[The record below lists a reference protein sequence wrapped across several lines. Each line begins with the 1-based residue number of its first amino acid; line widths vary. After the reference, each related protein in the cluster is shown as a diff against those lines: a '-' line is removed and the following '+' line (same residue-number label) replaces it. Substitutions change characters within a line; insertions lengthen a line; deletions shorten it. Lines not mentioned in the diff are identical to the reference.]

1 MSEEKEPLHPEEVVT
16 SILLARHGHT
26 KPTEEGLLYTDPDA
40 PLTERGEEQA
50 AALAIWIKKQK
61 PQVLLSSPSKRVL
74 STAEII
80 GAKLKSTPQIVEELN
95 EWNVGTWD
103 GKSYWDIKKD
113 EPAAYARWSR
123 DPIHIAP
130 PNGESI
136 AGLCQRIKDQIREII
151 ANHEGKSIAL
161 ITHAGV
167 IRGVLTYALGIPAE
181 NFWRLNIPTGSV
193 SKVDFSANFATVQF
207 TAFSP

>member
-1 MSEEKEPLHPEEVVT
+1 MPDKKEPLHPEEVVT
-16 SILLARHGHT
+16 SIILARHGHT
-26 KPTEEGLLYTDPDA
+26 IPTEEGLLYTDPNA
-40 PLTERGEEQA
+40 PLTERGEKQA
-50 AALAIWIKKQK
+50 ATLALWMAKQK
-61 PQVLLSSPSKRVL
+61 PELLLSSPSKRVL
-74 STAEII
+74 ATAEIVA
-80 GAKLKSTPQIVEELN
+80 AKLKLEPQIAEDLN

-103 GKSYWDIKKD
+103 GKSYWDIKKNQ
-113 EPAAYARWSR
+113 PAAYARWSH

-130 PNGESI
+130 PQGESI

-151 ANHEGKSIAL
+151 AQNEGKSIAL

-167 IRGVLTYALGIPAE
+167 IRGVLAYALGVPAE

-207 TAFSP
+207 VAFTP